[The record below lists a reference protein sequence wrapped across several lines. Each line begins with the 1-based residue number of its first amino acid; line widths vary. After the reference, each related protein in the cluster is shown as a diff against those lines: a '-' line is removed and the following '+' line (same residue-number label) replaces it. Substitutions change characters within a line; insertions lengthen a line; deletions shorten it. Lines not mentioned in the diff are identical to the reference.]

1 MGRIPDDIIL
11 RLAGTPL
18 ENVARSVNPS
28 AELLNDGSS
37 RLKTNCFM
45 HNDTRPSLKIEIDQ
59 NRYWCYVCNK
69 GGNVIDYVRG
79 VRKVGFVEAL
89 DYLARHFY
97 QNDPDVIRYFDGNGV
112 YHHKE
117 KEEIKFNLDS
127 PDRDVLLKLLGVT
140 QEFFQE
146 RYEYGVGPK
155 VEEARGYLAKR
166 DIKGS
171 LIEKL
176 GVGFA
181 PGNDSLF
188 FELRD
193 RVGDKIE
200 VNVET
205 LKSAGLFSGEYR
217 IFGNRIT
224 FPIMTRSGRVL
235 GFTGRS
241 LKNNPEKKYVN
252 SSQSEVFDKGHYL
265 FGLDKLDDKS
275 VREHGLFLVEGFTDL
290 CGFLEQGVNSAL
302 VLGSTSLTNH
312 HAGII
317 DELMPNWIYLVN
329 DGDSAGI
336 VGTLKNCNRLR
347 ECLSTTQI
355 KALPMPSGKDPFDV
369 FFTEGESI
377 LDYAEMNSV
386 SPEEFFVSNIGV
398 LRSHLKDNVSLA
410 HFINEHTRYLI
421 DLKTIDKL
429 KLPHSERKESKFHIT
444 KPHPLV
450 LGKQ

>member
-1 MGRIPDDIIL
+1 MGKIPDHVIE
-11 RLAGTPL
+11 RLARTPL

-28 AELLNDGSS
+28 AELLNDGST

-45 HNDTRPSLKIEIDQ
+45 HNDTRPSLKIDIDQ

-89 DYLARHFY
+89 DYLAHHFY
-97 QNDPDVIRYFDGNGV
+97 QDDYDVIMHFEGNGS
-112 YHHKE
+112 YSPKE
-117 KEEIKFNLDS
+117 RKEIKFNLDS
-127 PDRDVLLKLLGVT
+127 PDREVLLELLEIT

-146 RYEYGVGPK
+146 RYEYGVGSK
-155 VEEARGYLAKR
+155 VEEARRYLAKR
-166 DIKGS
+166 GIGGS
-171 LIEKL
+171 LTEKL
-176 GVGFA
+176 GIGFA

-193 RVGDKIE
+193 KIGDKIE

-205 LKSAGLFSGEYR
+205 LKRAGLFSEEYR
-217 IFGNRIT
+217 VFGNRVT
-224 FPIMTRSGRVL
+224 FPIRTISGRVL
-235 GFTGRS
+235 GFMGRS
-241 LKNNPEKKYVN
+241 LKQNPEKKYVN
-252 SSQSEVFDKGHYL
+252 SSQSEIFDKGHYL

-275 VREHGLFLVEGFTDL
+275 IREHGLFLVEGFTDL

-336 VGTLKNCNRLR
+336 VGTLKNCNRLL

-355 KALPMPSGKDPFDV
+355 RTLPMPVGKDPFDI
-369 FFTEGESI
+369 FFTEGISI
-377 LDYAEMNSV
+377 PDYAEMSSL
-386 SPEEFFVSNIGV
+386 SPEEFFVRNIDV

-421 DLKTIDKL
+421 DLKTLDKL

-444 KPHPLV
+444 KPHPL
-450 LGKQ
+450 LLRKQ